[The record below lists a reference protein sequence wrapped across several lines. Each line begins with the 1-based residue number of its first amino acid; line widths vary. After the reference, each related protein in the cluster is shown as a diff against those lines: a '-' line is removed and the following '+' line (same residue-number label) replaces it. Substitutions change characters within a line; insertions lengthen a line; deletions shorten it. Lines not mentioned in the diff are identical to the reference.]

1 MRYIILLLSIC
12 MSFYVNATDITYQG
26 ITFKDLVKHKECK
39 ANLVLHT
46 DTTFK
51 YGSDVIKSPIIK
63 LKIRESN
70 GSELTE
76 VWFTKANIKSWQ
88 YLDYFDKLDL
98 HDCILIYSN
107 FYNYVIGRKYVGD
120 FLSTFM
126 EDVRDEDAMKNA
138 MEAYILKIDKE
149 GKIIHSIIINDFE
162 IYHPDLP
169 MSVLS
174 TEMDEYPF
182 VSNIRDTFIKY
193 LKMMRSPS
201 K

>member
-1 MRYIILLLSIC
+1 MRKILFILLLFCGFCNLQAIE
-12 MSFYVNATDITYQG
+12 ITYSG
-26 ITFKDLVKHKECK
+26 VTFKDLNAHKEYK
-39 ANLVLHT
+39 ADLILQA
-46 DTTFK
+46 DTVVEITT
-51 YGSDVIKSPIIK
+51 GIVNTPVIKFKIIK
-63 LKIRESN
+63 KNGESLGFEMLCRAN
-70 GSELTE
+70 VLSWSYTE
-76 VWFTKANIKSWQ
+76 
-88 YLDYFDKLDL
+88 YLEKLDL
-98 HDCILIYSN
+98 YDCILISGK

-120 FLSTFM
+120 FLSM
-126 EDVRDEDAMKNA
+126 IMKDVRMKNA

-149 GKIIHSIIINDFE
+149 GKIIHSIIISDLE

-174 TEMDEYPF
+174 TERDEYPF

>member
-1 MRYIILLLSIC
+1 MRKILFILLLFCGFCNLQAIE
-12 MSFYVNATDITYQG
+12 ITYSG
-26 ITFKDLVKHKECK
+26 VTFKDLNAHKEYK
-39 ANLVLHT
+39 ADLILQADTVVEITTGIVNTPVIIFKIIEKNGESLGFEMLCRANVLSWS
-46 DTTFK
+46 
-51 YGSDVIKSPIIK
+51 Y
-63 LKIRESN
+63 
-70 GSELTE
+70 TE
-76 VWFTKANIKSWQ
+76 
-88 YLDYFDKLDL
+88 YLEKLDL
-98 HDCILIYSN
+98 YDCILISGK

-120 FLSTFM
+120 FLSM
-126 EDVRDEDAMKNA
+126 LMKDVRMKNA

-149 GKIIHSIIINDFE
+149 GKIIHSIIINDLE

>member
-1 MRYIILLLSIC
+1 MLCRANVLSW
-12 MSFYVNATDITYQG
+12 SY
-26 ITFKDLVKHKECK
+26 
-39 ANLVLHT
+39 
-46 DTTFK
+46 
-51 YGSDVIKSPIIK
+51 
-63 LKIRESN
+63 
-70 GSELTE
+70 TE
-76 VWFTKANIKSWQ
+76 
-88 YLDYFDKLDL
+88 YLEKLDL
-98 HDCILIYSN
+98 YDCILISGK

-126 EDVRDEDAMKNA
+126 EDVRDEDAMKYA

-149 GKIIHSIIINDFE
+149 GKIIHSIIINDLE